1 MRDATERRLEE
12 LEREW
17 DIERAIETEAPLV
30 ILAGAALAALAGRKY
45 LALPAF
51 AAGMLLVHTLH
62 GWYPLIPVFRAL
74 GVRSSREI
82 GDEIHALKTARGDFS
97 GLSAGDPA
105 ERARRAYRAAA
116 PRPGER
122 P

>member
-1 MRDATERRLEE
+1 MQDATERRLEE

-30 ILAGAALAALAGRKY
+30 ILAGVALAALAGRRF
-45 LALPAF
+45 LAVPAF

-62 GWYPLIPVFRAL
+62 GWYPLLPVFRAL
-74 GVRSSREI
+74 GLRSAREI
-82 GDEIHALKTARGDFS
+82 GAEMYALKRSRGDFAAVA
-97 GLSAGDPA
+97 AGEPA
-105 ERARRAYRAAA
+105 ERAERAYRAAA
-116 PRPGER
+116 PRMEAR